1 MKSDDIDNIII
12 WAIVL
17 TIIVDSLVLFA
28 ELLNQRCEKK
38 AEREQ
43 EEKEKKF
50 NLEVENLQKRI
61 SALEKQVGTV

>member
-1 MKSDDIDNIII
+1 MKSDDIDKIVI

-17 TIIVDSLVLFA
+17 AIIADSLVLFA

-43 EEKEKKF
+43 EEKEKNF
-50 NLEVENLQKRI
+50 NLEIENLQKRI

>member
-1 MKSDDIDNIII
+1 MKSDDIDNIVI

-17 TIIVDSLVLFA
+17 TIISDALALFA

-43 EEKEKKF
+43 EKKEKKF
-50 NLEVENLQKRI
+50 NLEIENLQKRI